1 MWKRIPP
8 RCSCPGCWCCAEW
21 LSVGAG
27 CLQPRARSESQLE
40 PWNMRCFECAAL
52 RDAQEVARR
61 PGGMSASEKRPSNSA
76 AGGMSRK
83 RARIEPWCGC
93 SCERPEDRIPLD
105 LDPSI
110 PTVQC
115 RCTWCGKA
123 DEFGRR
129 RCGVEGFL
137 FGTFCQECREGC
149 NASKQRVAGQ
159 AGTNAGSRTSS
170 TSSIGTTTR

>member
-8 RCSCPGCWCCAEW
+8 RCSCPGCWCCTEW

-52 RDAQEVARR
+52 RDAQDVARR
-61 PGGMSASEKRPSNSA
+61 ARGMSASEKRPSNSA
-76 AGGMSRK
+76 AGGMSKK

-105 LDPSI
+105 LYPSI

-129 RCGVEGFL
+129 RCGVEVFV
-137 FGTFCQECREGC
+137 
-149 NASKQRVAGQ
+149 VAPFVK
-159 AGTNAGSRTSS
+159 SV
-170 TSSIGTTTR
+170 

>member
-8 RCSCPGCWCCAEW
+8 RCSCPGCWCCTEW

-61 PGGMSASEKRPSNSA
+61 AGGMSASEKRPSNSA

-83 RARIEPWCGC
+83 RPRIEPWCGC
-93 SCERPEDRIPLD
+93 SCEGPETRRPLN
-105 LDPSI
+105 LHPSI

-129 RCGVEGFL
+129 RCGVEGF
-137 FGTFCQECREGC
+137 FGAFFTITFIFMTRHSSQF
-149 NASKQRVAGQ
+149 ASALSV
-159 AGTNAGSRTSS
+159 
-170 TSSIGTTTR
+170 